1 MMDREKLDRLAVLI
15 DADNAQSSLA
25 EQLFSEIARYGDA
38 SVRRAYGDW
47 TTQNLVGWKSELHRL
62 AIQPVQQFRYTTG
75 KNATDSALIIDA
87 MDLLHSGKFE
97 GFCIVSSD
105 SDFTRLATRIRESGV
120 RVLGFGEEKTPAPFV
135 AACNKFIYTS
145 ILVPETALV
154 NESTAATKQRP
165 ALRPLLLAAIDAV
178 ASEDGWVHL
187 GALGSILVKNDPSFD
202 ERGYGHKKLSDLVR
216 KQKYLEVREE
226 KAVNSPS
233 AVLWVR
239 ARP

>member
-1 MMDREKLDRLAVLI
+1 MEREKLDRLAVLI

-25 EQLFSEIARYGDA
+25 EPLFSEIARYGDA

-87 MDLLHSGKFE
+87 MDLLHSSKFE

-105 SDFTRLATRIRESGV
+105 SDFTRLATRIREAGV
-120 RVLGFGEEKTPAPFV
+120 RVFGFGEEKTPAPFV

-145 ILVPETALV
+145 ILAPTVAREGELAPVT
-154 NESTAATKQRP
+154 SKRP
-165 ALRPLLLAAIDAV
+165 SLKPLLLAAIDAV
-178 ASEDGWVHL
+178 AGDDGWAHL

-216 KQKYLEVREE
+216 KQKYLEIREE
-226 KAVNSPS
+226 KTANAPS